1 MEESYIG
8 LDAAAM
14 YLNVKPGTLRK
25 WIREN
30 PDIPAHQIGRLWKF
44 KRAELDEWVQ
54 SGKSVMK
61 HICHETGGN
70 STPPDSEH

>member
-1 MEESYIG
+1 MEEGYIG
-8 LDAAAM
+8 LDAAAA

-44 KRAELDEWVQ
+44 KRVELDDWVQ
-54 SGKSVMK
+54 SGRSVMK
-61 HICHETGGN
+61 HSDHGTDGDII
-70 STPPDSEH
+70 PPDSNC